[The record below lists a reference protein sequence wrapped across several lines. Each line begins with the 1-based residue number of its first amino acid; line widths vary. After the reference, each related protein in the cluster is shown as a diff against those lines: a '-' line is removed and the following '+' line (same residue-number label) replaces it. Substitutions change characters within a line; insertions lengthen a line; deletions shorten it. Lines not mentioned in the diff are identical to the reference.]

1 MECSKWN
8 VCSVRNKMASP
19 SMRLLCSLKAYV
31 CSLEVKEAWVKDT
44 KLIVKIEPVY
54 AFLRAGM

>member
-8 VCSVRNKMASP
+8 VCSVRNEMTSL

-44 KLIVKIEPVY
+44 KLKVKIEP
-54 AFLRAGM
+54 AFASLRAAM